1 MSKESIK
8 SFLKK
13 HRKTIIASGVIIG
26 SGVLV
31 AIGINKRSFSKKS
44 TMPDDFDSASEFF
57 RQVDECGK
65 GCANYIPVTI
75 DELIGY
81 KNSESDNI
89 VRCGDGALME
99 IKTAILFGDKIQ
111 EET

>member
-31 AIGINKRSFSKKS
+31 AIGINKRSFSKTS
-44 TMPDDFDSASEFF
+44 TMPDGVDSVSEFF
-57 RQVDECGK
+57 RRVNECGK
-65 GCANYIPVTI
+65 RCDSYVPVTI
-75 DELIGY
+75 EELIGY
-81 KNSESDNI
+81 KNNESDNI
-89 VRCGDGALME
+89 IRCGDGALME
-99 IKTAILFGDKIQ
+99 IKTAILFGDRIQ